1 MPARPKYS
9 SAQLI
14 IRSLRPSAASTF
26 WCLLIAALLVGVNV
40 VLRSVS
46 TGTALPGVLDGQWAV
61 SYTEN
66 IVQPLTELL
75 SNNILNK
82 LLVAMLW
89 GVAGFVV
96 YIGFEYGLHWLRDWR
111 ESRTNIRMARGN
123 VIERPLT
130 ENFWRAALWRTGV
143 LLAGIIFLI
152 AVQPLLRDALEA
164 TQGAVVSENLL
175 QDGLQLLFAVLEWAV
190 VLHGLVV
197 FLRLYTMRTR
207 LFGDSGLY

>member
-14 IRSLRPSAASTF
+14 LRSLQPSAASAF
-26 WCLLIAALLVGVNV
+26 WCVMVAAILVGTNA

-46 TGTALPGVLDGQWAV
+46 EGTALPGVLDGQWAV

-66 IVQPLTELL
+66 VVQPLTELL
-75 SNNILNK
+75 SNNLLNK

-96 YIGFEYGLHWLRDWR
+96 YIGFEYGIHWLRELR

-143 LLAGIIFLI
+143 LIAGVIFFI
-152 AVQPLLRDALEA
+152 AVQPLLRDALDA
-164 TQGAVVSENLL
+164 TQSAVISQNFMQDGPRLLLAVV
-175 QDGLQLLFAVLEWAV
+175 EWAV